1 MKWLRG
7 IKESSKSR
15 SFNFRDESDW
25 VYKLKLSHEHA
36 WKTWKMFV
44 SKEDMGAFPLQLGHG
59 EVEQS
64 PGVIPEAVI
73 ANLRP
78 QIAQM
83 PPKKK

>member
-1 MKWLRG
+1 
-7 IKESSKSR
+7 
-15 SFNFRDESDW
+15 
-25 VYKLKLSHEHA
+25 
-36 WKTWKMFV
+36 MFV

-83 PPKKK
+83 PPKKNK